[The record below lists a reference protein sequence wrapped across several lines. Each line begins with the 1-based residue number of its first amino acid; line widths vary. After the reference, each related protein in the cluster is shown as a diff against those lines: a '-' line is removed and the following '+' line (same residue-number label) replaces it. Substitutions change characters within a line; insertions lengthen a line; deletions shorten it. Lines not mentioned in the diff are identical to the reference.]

1 MSHHRL
7 GTSWASPVGLLIA
20 FLNLG
25 TGGCP
30 VQTTCGVYDR
40 RQEHPQE
47 TDAQSYT
54 CRATF
59 QLADGET
66 ITSPEAARL
75 DLLARKESLSI
86 RLADLRAELDRLEEG
101 SVVYRGLPPP
111 SEQAATQQIERI
123 KREIERM
130 ETAGGAI
137 DRQVQKLESISHPAE
152 SLVLRNGTWTVE
164 EGRVTV
170 RAQGASPANRPV
182 VIPYVIRSQD
192 GDILETGNFVTESVQ
207 VESVP

>member
-1 MSHHRL
+1 
-7 GTSWASPVGLLIA
+7 
-20 FLNLG
+20 
-25 TGGCP
+25 
-30 VQTTCGVYDR
+30 
-40 RQEHPQE
+40 
-47 TDAQSYT
+47 
-54 CRATF
+54 
-59 QLADGET
+59 
-66 ITSPEAARL
+66 
-75 DLLARKESLSI
+75 
-86 RLADLRAELDRLEEG
+86 LRAELDRLEEG

-152 SLVLRNGTWTVE
+152 SLVLRNGAWTVE

-170 RAQGASPANRPV
+170 RAQGSFPANRPV

-192 GDILETGNFVTESVQ
+192 GDILETGNFVTESVRL
-207 VESVP
+207 EAAP

>member
-123 KREIERM
+123 KRESAEIGIDFASSGV
-130 ETAGGAI
+130 AGTSKRDM
-137 DRQVQKLESISHPAE
+137 DRRGRTSH
-152 SLVLRNGTWTVE
+152 
-164 EGRVTV
+164 
-170 RAQGASPANRPV
+170 RPRTRCL
-182 VIPYVIRSQD
+182 PSQ
-192 GDILETGNFVTESVQ
+192 
-207 VESVP
+207 